1 MKKMIKIKL
10 PKKYNRILLIGG
22 LIIIFVGLIYFLI
35 YFKNRNVVAVV
46 NGYPITM
53 KDILVEVDSSPSV
66 YKETLEIDPKS
77 VVEQYINQI
86 LLFQEAKRYER
97 RLKKDI
103 DDLMKNYYIKIL
115 TKEYV
120 DKILTERIKVTDE
133 EIAEYYNTHLD
144 EFLIPE
150 KVRLFEIVLP
160 TQQAAESV
168 RRRLSLGESFEMI
181 AMNESISASKEKA
194 GDIGW
199 IDVRKLEPEIAA
211 LVSRMTPGDILAN
224 IIKTEA
230 GYHILKLAGKTE
242 SRMLTLQEASPQ
254 IKEMLVSF
262 KKKGAVDSLMAELKE
277 KGKIKM
283 YPQKVE
289 KLKSTGKEK

>member
-1 MKKMIKIKL
+1 MKKIKIKL
-10 PKKYNRILLIGG
+10 SGKNRRILLISG
-22 LIIIFVGLIYFLI
+22 LIIIFAGLIYFILF
-35 YFKNRNVVAVV
+35 FKNRNVVAVV
-46 NGYPITM
+46 NGYPITI
-53 KDILVEVDSSPSV
+53 KDILVEVETSPSV
-66 YKETLEIDPKS
+66 YKETLEVDPRS
-77 VVEQYINQI
+77 VVETYINQI

-97 RLKKDI
+97 RLKRNV
-103 DDLMKNYYIKIL
+103 DDMMKNYYIKML

-133 EIAEYYNTHLD
+133 EIAEYYNTHLE

-160 TQQAAESV
+160 TQEKAESV
-168 RRRLSLGESFEMI
+168 RRRLSLGESFELI
-181 AMNESISASKEKA
+181 AMNESISASREKA
-194 GDIGW
+194 GDLGW

-230 GYHILKLAGKTE
+230 GYHIIKLAGKTE

-262 KKKGAVDSLMAELKE
+262 KKKGEVDVLMSKLKE
-277 KGKIKM
+277 KGRIKIYLEKM
-283 YPQKVE
+283 E
-289 KLKSTGKEK
+289 RLKSQ

>member
-1 MKKMIKIKL
+1 MKKIIKIKL
-10 PKKYNRILLIGG
+10 PPKYNRILFIGG
-22 LIIIFVGLIYFLI
+22 LIIIFAGFIYFLI

-77 VVEQYINQI
+77 VVEEYINQI

-133 EIAEYYNTHLD
+133 EIAEYYNTHLE

-194 GDIGW
+194 GDLGW
-199 IDVRKLEPEIAA
+199 IDIRKLEPEIAS
-211 LVSRMTPGDILAN
+211 LVSKMTPGDILAN
-224 IIKTEA
+224 IIKTES
-230 GYHILKLAGKTE
+230 GYHILKLAGRTE

-254 IKEMLVSF
+254 IREMLVSF
-262 KKKGAVDSLMAELKE
+262 KKKGEVDSLMAELKE
-277 KGKIKM
+277 KGKIKI
-283 YPQKVE
+283 YPQKIE

>member
-10 PKKYNRILLIGG
+10 PKKYNRTLLIGG
-22 LIIIFVGLIYFLI
+22 LIIIFAGLIYFLI

-254 IKEMLVSF
+254 IKEMLVAF

-277 KGKIKM
+277 KGKIKI